1 MEMGGNVGKESIN
14 MRGWDVVFVYNR
26 ENFVEMTA
34 KNSPRA
40 MREMA
45 TGKLKSGASYGIR
58 RVGVRAT
65 ERRTGEG
72 QEDRKEREQHWEKT

>member
-45 TGKLKSGASYGIR
+45 RRKTEIRCFVRDQKSWS
-58 RVGVRAT
+58 
-65 ERRTGEG
+65 
-72 QEDRKEREQHWEKT
+72 QSHRKENR